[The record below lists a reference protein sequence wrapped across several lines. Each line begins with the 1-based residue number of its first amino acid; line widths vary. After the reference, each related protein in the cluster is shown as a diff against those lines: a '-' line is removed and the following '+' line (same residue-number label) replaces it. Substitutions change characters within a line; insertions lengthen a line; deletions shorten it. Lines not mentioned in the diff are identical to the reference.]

1 MQKILV
7 PVRGDGKGDNVFA
20 HAVALAR
27 RSGAHIQVTHCR
39 SRPEDMIPYGVAVS
53 PVLKEQIIEQ
63 SVNLLNK
70 QEQGLREEI
79 LALAKANGAIL
90 AEPSDDDNVTVSFI
104 EEEGRQIEVIR
115 HHGLLSDMT
124 AVAQPDLDRNIG
136 TNTLQAALFSTGRPV
151 MMCPEAKSKIPEN
164 LGQNI
169 AVAWDGSVE
178 SSRAVMQTLSLLKA
192 AEQVT
197 IITNTTD
204 TIKVSPEELSEF
216 LAMHGVQANISIISK
231 TADISRSILDQATVI
246 GADMLVLGAYGN
258 SKNLERVAGG
268 VTQDVIDHATL
279 PVVFVN

>member
-63 SVNLLNK
+63 SVKILNK

-79 LALAKANGAIL
+79 LALAESNGAVL
-90 AEPSDDDNVTVSFI
+90 ADPSDDDQVTVSFI

-115 HHGLLSDMT
+115 HHGLLSDIT

-169 AVAWDGSVE
+169 ALAWDGSVE
-178 SSRAVMQTLSLLKA
+178 SSRAVMQTLSLLKS

-204 TIKVSPEELSEF
+204 TIKVSPEEISEF
-216 LAMHGVQANISIISK
+216 LAMHGVQAKIAIISK
-231 TADISRSILDQATVI
+231 SSNVSRSILDQAAAI

>member
-39 SRPEDMIPYGVAVS
+39 SRPEDLIPYGVAVS
-53 PVLKEQIIEQ
+53 PVLKDQIIEQ

-90 AEPSDDDNVTVSFI
+90 AEPSDDDTVTVSFI

-169 AVAWDGSVE
+169 ALAWDGSVE
-178 SSRAVMQTLSLLKA
+178 SSRAVMQTLSLLKS

-231 TADISRSILDQATVI
+231 AADISRSILDQAAAV

>member
-79 LALAKANGAIL
+79 LALAQANGAIL
-90 AEPSDDDNVTVSFI
+90 AEPSNDDHVTVSFI

-169 AVAWDGSVE
+169 ALAWDGSVE
-178 SSRAVMQTLSLLKA
+178 SSRAVMQTLSLLKS

-216 LAMHGVQANISIISK
+216 LAMHGVQANIAIISK
-231 TADISRSILDQATVI
+231 SSNVSRSILDQAAAI

>member
-27 RSGAHIQVTHCR
+27 RSGAHVQVTHCR
-39 SRPEDMIPYGVAVS
+39 SRPEDMIPFGVAVS

-231 TADISRSILDQATVI
+231 TADISRSILDQATAI

>member
-20 HAVALAR
+20 HAVAMAR

-39 SRPEDMIPYGVAVS
+39 SRPEDMIPFGVAVS

-79 LALAKANGAIL
+79 LALAQTNGAIL
-90 AEPSDDDNVTVSFI
+90 AEPSDDDQVTVSFI

-115 HHGLLSDMT
+115 HYGLLSDMT

-151 MMCPEAKSKIPEN
+151 MMCPEPKTAIPEI
-164 LGQNI
+164 LGQHI
-169 AVAWDGSVE
+169 AIAWDGSVE
-178 SSRAVMQTLSLLKA
+178 SSRAVAQTLGLLKSA
-192 AEQVT
+192 DQVT
-197 IITNTTD
+197 IVTNTTD
-204 TIKVSPEELSEF
+204 TIKVSPEELSGF
-216 LAMHGVQANISIISK
+216 LAMHGIDATISIIS
-231 TADISRSILDQATVI
+231 TSSNIGQSILDQAAVI

-258 SKNLERVAGG
+258 SKNLERIAGG
-268 VTQDVIDHATL
+268 VTQDVIDRANM

>member
-79 LALAKANGAIL
+79 LALAQANGAIL
-90 AEPSDDDNVTVSFI
+90 AEPSDDDHVTVSFI

-169 AVAWDGSVE
+169 ALAWDGSVE
-178 SSRAVMQTLSLLKA
+178 SSRAVMQTLSLLKS

-216 LAMHGVQANISIISK
+216 LAMHGVQANIAIISK
-231 TADISRSILDQATVI
+231 SSNVSRSILDQAAAI

>member
-79 LALAKANGAIL
+79 LALAQANGAIL
-90 AEPSDDDNVTVSFI
+90 AEPSDDDHVTVSFI

-151 MMCPEAKSKIPEN
+151 MMCPEAKSKIPEI

-169 AVAWDGSVE
+169 ALAWDGSVE
-178 SSRAVMQTLSLLKA
+178 SSRAVMQTLSLLKS

-204 TIKVSPEELSEF
+204 TIKVSPEELSGF
-216 LAMHGVQANISIISK
+216 LAMHGVQANIAIISK
-231 TADISRSILDQATVI
+231 SSNVSRSILDQAAAI

>member
-20 HAVALAR
+20 HAVGLAR

-70 QEQGLREEI
+70 QEQGLCEEI
-79 LALAKANGAIL
+79 LALAQANGAIL
-90 AEPSDDDNVTVSFI
+90 AKPSDDDTVTVSFI

-136 TNTLQAALFSTGRPV
+136 TNTFQAALFSTGRPV
-151 MMCPEAKSKIPEN
+151 MMFPEAKSKIPEN

-178 SSRAVMQTLSLLKA
+178 SSLAVMQTLSLLKS

-231 TADISRSILDQATVI
+231 TADISRSILDQAAAI
-246 GADMLVLGAYGN
+246 GVDMLVLGAYGN

>member
-1 MQKILV
+1 MRMILV

-20 HAVALAR
+20 HAVAMAR

-70 QEQGLREEI
+70 QEQGLREKI

-90 AEPSDDDNVTVSFI
+90 ADPCDDETVSFI

-151 MMCPEAKSKIPEN
+151 MMCPEPQSKIPEN

-169 AVAWDGSVE
+169 ALAWDGSVE
-178 SSRAVMQTLSLLKA
+178 SSRAVMQTLRLLKS

-204 TIKVSPEELSEF
+204 TIKVSPEELSGF
-216 LAMHGVQANISIISK
+216 LAMHGIQANISIIS
-231 TADISRSILDQATVI
+231 TSSDIGQSILDQSAAI

>member
-39 SRPEDMIPYGVAVS
+39 SRPEDLIPYGVAVS
-53 PVLKEQIIEQ
+53 PVLKDQIIEQ

-90 AEPSDDDNVTVSFI
+90 AEPSDDDTVTVSFI

-169 AVAWDGSVE
+169 ALAWDGSVE
-178 SSRAVMQTLSLLKA
+178 SSRAVMQTLSLLKS

-231 TADISRSILDQATVI
+231 TADISRSILDQASAI

>member
-79 LALAKANGAIL
+79 LALAQANGAIL
-90 AEPSDDDNVTVSFI
+90 AEPSNDDHVTVSFI

-115 HHGLLSDMT
+115 HHGLLSDIT

-169 AVAWDGSVE
+169 ALAWDGSVE
-178 SSRAVMQTLSLLKA
+178 SSRAVMQTLSLLKS

-216 LAMHGVQANISIISK
+216 LAMHGVQANIAIISK
-231 TADISRSILDQATVI
+231 SSNVSRSILDQAAAI

>member
-27 RSGAHIQVTHCR
+27 GSGAHIQVTHCR

-79 LALAKANGAIL
+79 LALAQANGAIL
-90 AEPSDDDNVTVSFI
+90 AEPSNDDHVTVSFI

-115 HHGLLSDMT
+115 HHGLLSDIT

-169 AVAWDGSVE
+169 ALAWDGSVE
-178 SSRAVMQTLSLLKA
+178 SSRAVMQTLSLLKS

-216 LAMHGVQANISIISK
+216 LAMHGVQANIAIISK
-231 TADISRSILDQATVI
+231 SSNVSRSILDQAAAI

>member
-79 LALAKANGAIL
+79 LALAQANGAIL
-90 AEPSDDDNVTVSFI
+90 AEPSDDDHVTVSFI

-115 HHGLLSDMT
+115 HHGLLSDIT

-169 AVAWDGSVE
+169 ALAWDGSVE
-178 SSRAVMQTLSLLKA
+178 SSRAVMQTLSLLKS

-216 LAMHGVQANISIISK
+216 LAMHGVQANIAIISK
-231 TADISRSILDQATVI
+231 SSNVSRSILDQADAI

>member
-164 LGQNI
+164 LGQNV

-231 TADISRSILDQATVI
+231 TADISRSILDQATAI

>member
-79 LALAKANGAIL
+79 LALAQANGAIL
-90 AEPSDDDNVTVSFI
+90 ADPSDDDTVTVSFI

-169 AVAWDGSVE
+169 ALAWDGSVE
-178 SSRAVMQTLSLLKA
+178 SSRAVMQTLSLLKS
-192 AEQVT
+192 AEKVT

-204 TIKVSPEELSEF
+204 TNKVSPEELSEF
-216 LAMHGVQANISIISK
+216 LAMHGVQANIAIISK
-231 TADISRSILDQATVI
+231 SSNVSQSILDQAAAV
-246 GADMLVLGAYGN
+246 GADILVLGAYGN

>member
-39 SRPEDMIPYGVAVS
+39 SRPEDLIPYGVAVS
-53 PVLKEQIIEQ
+53 PVLKDQIIEQ

-90 AEPSDDDNVTVSFI
+90 AEPSDDNTVTVSFI

-169 AVAWDGSVE
+169 ALAWDGSVE
-178 SSRAVMQTLSLLKA
+178 SSRAVMQTLSLLKS

-216 LAMHGVQANISIISK
+216 LAMHGVQANIVIISK
-231 TADISRSILDQATVI
+231 SSNVSRSILDQAAAI

>member
-79 LALAKANGAIL
+79 LALAQANGAIL
-90 AEPSDDDNVTVSFI
+90 AEPSDDDHVTVSFI

-115 HHGLLSDMT
+115 HHGLLSDIT

-169 AVAWDGSVE
+169 ALAWDGSVE
-178 SSRAVMQTLSLLKA
+178 SSRAVMQTLSLLKS

-216 LAMHGVQANISIISK
+216 LAMHSVQANIAIISK
-231 TADISRSILDQATVI
+231 SSNVSRSILDQAAAI

>member
-79 LALAKANGAIL
+79 LALAQANGAIL
-90 AEPSDDDNVTVSFI
+90 AEPSDDDHVTVSFI

-115 HHGLLSDMT
+115 HHGLLSDIT

-169 AVAWDGSVE
+169 ALAWDGSVE
-178 SSRAVMQTLSLLKA
+178 SSRAVMQTLSLLKS

-204 TIKVSPEELSEF
+204 TIKVSPEELSGF
-216 LAMHGVQANISIISK
+216 LAMHGVQANIAIISK
-231 TADISRSILDQATVI
+231 SSNVSRSILDQAAAI

>member
-39 SRPEDMIPYGVAVS
+39 SRPEDLIPYGVAVS

-231 TADISRSILDQATVI
+231 TADISRSILDQATAI

>member
-20 HAVALAR
+20 HAVAMAR

-39 SRPEDMIPYGVAVS
+39 SRPEDMIPFGVAVS

-79 LALAKANGAIL
+79 LALAQANGAIL
-90 AEPSDDDNVTVSFI
+90 AEPSDDDQVTVSFI

-115 HHGLLSDMT
+115 HYGLLSDMT

-151 MMCPEAKSKIPEN
+151 MMCPEPKTAIPEI
-164 LGQNI
+164 LGRHI
-169 AVAWDGSVE
+169 AIAWDGSVE
-178 SSRAVMQTLSLLKA
+178 SSRAVAQTLGLLKSA
-192 AEQVT
+192 DQVT

-204 TIKVSPEELSEF
+204 TIKVSPEELSGF
-216 LAMHGVQANISIISK
+216 LAMHGIDATISIIS
-231 TADISRSILDQATVI
+231 TSSNIGQSILDQAAVI

-258 SKNLERVAGG
+258 SKNLERIAGG
-268 VTQDVIDHATL
+268 VTQDVIDRANM

>member
-79 LALAKANGAIL
+79 LALAQANGAIL
-90 AEPSDDDNVTVSFI
+90 AEPSDDDHVTVSFI

-115 HHGLLSDMT
+115 HHGLLSDIT

-169 AVAWDGSVE
+169 ALAWDGSVE
-178 SSRAVMQTLSLLKA
+178 SSRAVMQTLSLLKS

-216 LAMHGVQANISIISK
+216 LAMHGVQANIVIISK
-231 TADISRSILDQATVI
+231 SSNVSRSILDQAAAI

>member
-20 HAVALAR
+20 HAVGLAR

-79 LALAKANGAIL
+79 LALAQANGAIL
-90 AEPSDDDNVTVSFI
+90 AKPSDDDTVTVSFI

-124 AVAQPDLDRNIG
+124 AVAQPDLDRNID

-151 MMCPEAKSKIPEN
+151 MMCLRLNQKFLKIWACYCCRWGWFCRIVPRC
-164 LGQNI
+164 
-169 AVAWDGSVE
+169 D
-178 SSRAVMQTLSLLKA
+178 
-192 AEQVT
+192 
-197 IITNTTD
+197 
-204 TIKVSPEELSEF
+204 
-216 LAMHGVQANISIISK
+216 ANIK
-231 TADISRSILDQATVI
+231 FAEISRTGYDYNQYDRYYQSITGRIIRVFGHAWCSSQ
-246 GADMLVLGAYGN
+246 YFHHQQN
-258 SKNLERVAGG
+258 SGYQPIYFG
-268 VTQDVIDHATL
+268 SSCCYWC
-279 PVVFVN
+279 

>member
-39 SRPEDMIPYGVAVS
+39 SRPEDLIPYGVAVS
-53 PVLKEQIIEQ
+53 PVLKDQIIEQ

-90 AEPSDDDNVTVSFI
+90 AEPSDDNTVTVSFI

-169 AVAWDGSVE
+169 ALAWDGSVE
-178 SSRAVMQTLSLLKA
+178 SSRAVMQTLSLLKS

-231 TADISRSILDQATVI
+231 AADISRSILDQAAAV

>member
-79 LALAKANGAIL
+79 LALAQANGAIL
-90 AEPSDDDNVTVSFI
+90 AEPSDDDHVTVSFI

-115 HHGLLSDMT
+115 HHGLLSDIT

-169 AVAWDGSVE
+169 ALAWDGSVE
-178 SSRAVMQTLSLLKA
+178 SSRAVMQTLSLLKS

-216 LAMHGVQANISIISK
+216 LAMHGVQANIAIISK
-231 TADISRSILDQATVI
+231 SSNVSRSILDQAAAI

>member
-27 RSGAHIQVTHCR
+27 RSGAHVQVTHCR
-39 SRPEDMIPYGVAVS
+39 SRPEDMIPFGVAVS

-79 LALAKANGAIL
+79 LALAQANGAIL
-90 AEPSDDDNVTVSFI
+90 AEPSDDDHVTVSFI

-169 AVAWDGSVE
+169 ALAWDGSVE
-178 SSRAVMQTLSLLKA
+178 SSRAVMQTLSLLKS

-216 LAMHGVQANISIISK
+216 LAMHGVQANIAIISK
-231 TADISRSILDQATVI
+231 SSNVSRSILDQAAAI

>member
-27 RSGAHIQVTHCR
+27 GSGAHIQVTHCR
-39 SRPEDMIPYGVAVS
+39 SRPEDMIPFGVAVS
-53 PVLKEQIIEQ
+53 PLLKEQIIAQ
-63 SVNLLNK
+63 SANLLNK

-79 LALAKANGAIL
+79 LALAQANGAIL
-90 AEPSDDDNVTVSFI
+90 AEPSDDDHVTVSFI

-115 HHGLLSDMT
+115 HHGLLSDIT

-169 AVAWDGSVE
+169 ALAWDGSVE
-178 SSRAVMQTLSLLKA
+178 SSRAVMQTLSLLKS

-216 LAMHGVQANISIISK
+216 LAMHGVQANIAIISK
-231 TADISRSILDQATVI
+231 SSNVSRSILDQAAAI

>member
-79 LALAKANGAIL
+79 LALAQANGAIL
-90 AEPSDDDNVTVSFI
+90 AEPSGDDTVTVSFI

-115 HHGLLSDMT
+115 HHGLLSDIT

-169 AVAWDGSVE
+169 ALAWDGSVE
-178 SSRAVMQTLSLLKA
+178 SSRAVMQTLSLLKS

-216 LAMHGVQANISIISK
+216 LAMHGVQANIAIISK
-231 TADISRSILDQATVI
+231 SSNVSRSILDQAAAI

>member
-20 HAVALAR
+20 IAVGLAR

-79 LALAKANGAIL
+79 LALAQANGAIL
-90 AEPSDDDNVTVSFI
+90 AKPSDDDTVTVSFI
-104 EEEGRQIEVIR
+104 EEEGHQIEVIR

-136 TNTLQAALFSTGRPV
+136 TNTFQAALFSTGRPV

-178 SSRAVMQTLSLLKA
+178 SSRAVMQTLSLLKS

-204 TIKVSPEELSEF
+204 TIKVSRKNIR
-216 LAMHGVQANISIISK
+216 AMHGIQANISIISK
-231 TADISRSILDQATVI
+231 TADISRSILDQAAAI

-258 SKNLERVAGG
+258 SKNLERVAGV

>member
-20 HAVALAR
+20 HAVAMAR

-39 SRPEDMIPYGVAVS
+39 SRPEDMIPFGVAVS

-79 LALAKANGAIL
+79 LALAQANGAIL
-90 AEPSDDDNVTVSFI
+90 AEPSDDDQVTVSFI

-115 HHGLLSDMT
+115 HYGLLSDMT

-151 MMCPEAKSKIPEN
+151 MMCPEPKTAIPEI
-164 LGQNI
+164 LGQRLAI
-169 AVAWDGSVE
+169 AWDGSVE
-178 SSRAVMQTLSLLKA
+178 SSRAVAQTLGLLKSA
-192 AEQVT
+192 DQVT

-204 TIKVSPEELSEF
+204 TIKVSPEELSGF
-216 LAMHGVQANISIISK
+216 LAMHGIDANISIIS
-231 TADISRSILDQATVI
+231 TSSNIGQSILDQAAVI

-258 SKNLERVAGG
+258 SKNLERIAGG
-268 VTQDVIDHATL
+268 VTQDVIDRANM

>member
-20 HAVALAR
+20 HAVAMAR

-39 SRPEDMIPYGVAVS
+39 SRPEDMIPFGVAVS

-79 LALAKANGAIL
+79 LALAQANGVIL
-90 AEPSDDDNVTVSFI
+90 AEPSDDDQVTVSFI

-115 HHGLLSDMT
+115 HYGLLSDMT

-151 MMCPEAKSKIPEN
+151 MMCPETKTAIPEI
-164 LGQNI
+164 LGQHI
-169 AVAWDGSVE
+169 AIAWDGSVE
-178 SSRAVMQTLSLLKA
+178 SSRAVAQTLGLLKSTD
-192 AEQVT
+192 QVT

-204 TIKVSPEELSEF
+204 TIKVSPEELSGF
-216 LAMHGVQANISIISK
+216 LAMHGIDANISIIS
-231 TADISRSILDQATVI
+231 TSSNIGQSILDQAAVI

-258 SKNLERVAGG
+258 SKNLERIAGG
-268 VTQDVIDHATL
+268 VTQDVIDRANM